1 VAVFFSLAKRS
12 PYDFYNNTPSILKE
26 VALVKVVHLPHHHLS
41 FININISINMVVV
54 VVVVKLMILSIQCK
68 MDIAVTSVSC
78 VF

>member
-54 VVVVKLMILSIQCK
+54 AVKLMILSIQCK